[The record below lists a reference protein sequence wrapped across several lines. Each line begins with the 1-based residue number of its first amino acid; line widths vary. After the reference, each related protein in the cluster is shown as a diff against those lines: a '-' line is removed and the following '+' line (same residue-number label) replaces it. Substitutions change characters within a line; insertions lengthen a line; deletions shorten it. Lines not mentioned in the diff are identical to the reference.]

1 MIEKKQKIR
10 LDEIKIANQLE
21 KSQLRILVG
30 GYSTANNLT
39 VAPDDPLL
47 AGCCPTDPHRA
58 CNTCQA

>member
-10 LDEIKIANQLE
+10 LDEIKIANQLD
-21 KSQLRILVG
+21 KSQLRKLVG
-30 GYSTANNLT
+30 GNSIVANLT